1 MNQLLRSLQVRLLNI
16 GYAKLGTDWDFDNVF
31 SPFTRIY
38 YITKGNAKV
47 YHNHREFQLK
57 QGYLYLI
64 PSYTYSRYK
73 CEAYHEQYYISCFEG
88 IGNGPSIYNFCHF
101 EYEVAAQEMDL
112 YYFKRLLKLN
122 PGRSLINKDPQAYD
136 NRPTLDR
143 FEQSNNNLPIQDYL
157 ETHSILKLLVSRFVR
172 HSKIPDGGAQT
183 QWEIG
188 DILNYIGENLHL
200 KIDVKQLADYSNL
213 NIDYFSRMF
222 AEKVGIRPNAY
233 IRSQRIERAQ
243 LLLLTT
249 NNSLKQIASKV
260 GFENLSYF
268 SRVFKKHAGKSP
280 GAFRREQHKNGQE
293 K

>member
-1 MNQLLRSLQVRLLNI
+1 MNQLLRALQLSLLNI
-16 GYAKLGTDWDFDNVF
+16 GYAQLGKEWDFDNVF

-38 YITKGNAKV
+38 YIAKGNAKV
-47 YHNHREFQLK
+47 FHSNQEFGLK
-57 QGYLYLI
+57 PGYLYLI

-73 CEAYHEQYYISCFEG
+73 CDTYHEQYYISCFEG
-88 IGNGPSIYNFCHF
+88 MGNGPSVYNLCHF

-112 YYFKRLLKLN
+112 YYFERLLALN
-122 PGRSLINKDPQAYD
+122 PERSLTNNNPQAYD

-143 FEQSNNNLPIQDYL
+143 FEQSNNDLTAQDYL
-157 ETHSILKLLVSRFVR
+157 ETHAILSLLFSRFVT
-172 HSKIPDGGAQT
+172 HSKISDRGTQT

-213 NIDYFSRMF
+213 NSDYFSRMF
-222 AEKVGIRPNAY
+222 KEKVGIRPNPY
-233 IRSQRIERAQ
+233 IQAKRIERAQ

-280 GAFRREQHKNGQE
+280 GSFRKEQLQNG
-293 K
+293 